1 MHRLRCC
8 EIQVRY
14 AEPRKQP
21 VEEMI
26 LYLILL
32 AVVLILIFAPIVLS
46 LVAFVRSRRVN
57 ELTWRV
63 QQLEAVVRELRSG
76 GAEARPAPAPA
87 PASAP
92 APIRPE
98 PAPQPRRKLSAA
110 AASRV
115 DLVPL

>member
-1 MHRLRCC
+1 MRRLRCC
-8 EIQVRY
+8 EIRVRD

-32 AVVLILIFAPIVLS
+32 AVVLILVFAPIVLS

-57 ELTWRV
+57 ELTRRV
-63 QQLEAVVRELRSG
+63 QRLEAVVRELRTG
-76 GAEARPAPAPA
+76 GAEAQPAPAPA
-87 PASAP
+87 LAP

-98 PAPQPRRKLSAA
+98 PAPQ
-110 AASRV
+110 
-115 DLVPL
+115 